1 MHFFC
6 DICTYPSICLS
17 VCLSISIYIYIY
29 ISISLSISIYTH
41 IYTSIYLSI
50 SIYIYI
56 CISTSIYPL
65 YISTCIYI
73 YIYIHIYV
81 HVCITRVIHDKFS
94 FFRWYLPVRLA
105 SCLGPGAGCPAWC
118 GCWAR
123 TAWWAA
129 PSWTAAT
136 RTQRRFPP
144 WKPSKHRDPTP
155 LPSGKHTKN
164 YGKSL
169 FLMGKS
175 TINGHF
181 Q

>member
-17 VCLSISIYIYIY
+17 VCLSISIYIYIFIY
-29 ISISLSISIYTH
+29 IYIYTYIH
-41 IYTSIYLSI
+41 IHL

-56 CISTSIYPL
+56 YMYINI
-65 YISTCIYI
+65 YISTVYIHMHI
-73 YIYIHIYV
+73 YIYIHIYIYV

-105 SCLGPGAGCPAWC
+105 WCLGPGAGCPAWC

-155 LPSGKHTKN
+155 LHSGKHTKN